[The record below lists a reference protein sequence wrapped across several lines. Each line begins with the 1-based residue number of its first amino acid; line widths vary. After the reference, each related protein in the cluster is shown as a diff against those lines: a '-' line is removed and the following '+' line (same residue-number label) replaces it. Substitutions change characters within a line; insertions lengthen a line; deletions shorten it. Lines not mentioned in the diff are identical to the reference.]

1 MRRVILKVEI
11 KDTAALK
18 KTPEQEKFPTKK
30 TIKKIVETAL
40 KGLVSADAE
49 LSILFTGDEAIR
61 ELNRT
66 YRSIDKPTDVLSFPT
81 GDAELIGDVVISLET
96 TRRQAADYDATLTE
110 ELARLLIHGVLHLM
124 GYDHVHGGRQAAK
137 MKKKELEVLKGLRE
151 AAVL

>member
-1 MRRVILKVEI
+1 MKVEI

-18 KTPEQEKFPTKK
+18 KTPGQEKFPTKK

-49 LSILFTGDEAIR
+49 LSILFTADEAIR

-81 GDAELIGDVVISLET
+81 GDDVLIGDVVVSLET
-96 TRRQAADYDATLTE
+96 TRRQAMDYDATFTE
-110 ELARLLIHGVLHLM
+110 ELARLLVHGALHLM
-124 GYDHVHGGRQAAK
+124 GYDHAHGGRQAAK
-137 MKKKELEVLKGLRE
+137 MKKKELKVLKELRE